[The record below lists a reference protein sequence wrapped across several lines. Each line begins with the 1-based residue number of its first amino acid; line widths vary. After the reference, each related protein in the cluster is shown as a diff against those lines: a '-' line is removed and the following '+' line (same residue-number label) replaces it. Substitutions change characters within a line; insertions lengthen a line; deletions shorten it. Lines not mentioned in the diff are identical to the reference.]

1 MSKTDLPSPAD
12 DLVER
17 LDLLKIL
24 LPHAAQATIDDA
36 ISNVALAEAF
46 MERIEDVR
54 SCPFVTNWR
63 PADSPAEIIV
73 DLVNHFEDELT
84 TLRAQLAAAEAT
96 NRDLVEKATRAEAN
110 YQLMQGSSRNWESAF
125 LAAESQLA
133 SARND
138 AFQECI
144 AIAEKYSDCGSD
156 FIAQKI
162 RDLALSQTTGG

>member
-1 MSKTDLPSPAD
+1 
-12 DLVER
+12 
-17 LDLLKIL
+17 
-24 LPHAAQATIDDA
+24 
-36 ISNVALAEAF
+36 
-46 MERIEDVR
+46 
-54 SCPFVTNWR
+54 
-63 PADSPAEIIV
+63 
-73 DLVNHFEDELT
+73 
-84 TLRAQLAAAEAT
+84 
-96 NRDLVEKATRAEAN
+96 
-110 YQLMQGSSRNWESAF
+110 MQGSSRNWESAF